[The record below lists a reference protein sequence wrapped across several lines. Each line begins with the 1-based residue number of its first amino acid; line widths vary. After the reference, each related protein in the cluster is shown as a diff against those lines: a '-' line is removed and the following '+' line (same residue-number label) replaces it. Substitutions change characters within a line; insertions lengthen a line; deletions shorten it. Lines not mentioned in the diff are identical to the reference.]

1 MLCSRLIRQ
10 LPKNLLESIAEHLP
24 PKGENWANSGKSK
37 VFNAFELFT
46 SRFRANEIVE
56 NSKLHFPCRHGRG
69 FILIIERTA
78 SLLHRYPRFL
88 PALPVIVEQA
98 GSKDRFKSIQIEYES
113 SRMWIIAIKSNGDK
127 FSVARWNDTRKVEVH
142 YGSSNIKKFA
152 RSTPR
157 FLYSKRRGGGGLF
170 VDLFNKFIG
179 LQPLGTRTN
188 GLWCIIFES
197 PRKLWKEDV
206 RVFADKLS
214 RHNVRRKKR
223 EKVKSLDGKF
233 GVRLWIVWK
242 DLNLK
247 VAELSSFLF
256 PMNFLKSY

>member
-24 PKGENWANSGKSK
+24 PSGENWANSGKSK

-88 PALPVIVEQA
+88 PDLPVIVEQA

-157 FLYSKRRGGGGLF
+157 FLYSKRRGGGGALCG
-170 VDLFNKFIG
+170 FI
-179 LQPLGTRTN
+179 
-188 GLWCIIFES
+188 
-197 PRKLWKEDV
+197 
-206 RVFADKLS
+206 
-214 RHNVRRKKR
+214 
-223 EKVKSLDGKF
+223 
-233 GVRLWIVWK
+233 
-242 DLNLK
+242 
-247 VAELSSFLF
+247 
-256 PMNFLKSY
+256 